1 MAKAK
6 PLDPSHALLLQR
18 LEALGVSDAEAER
31 SAGLTQAWIAK
42 SRKGVFTASAPG
54 WEKLRAYLDAKKPIP
69 GVVEMAPAGVAEM
82 QARALEILAEAAAKN
97 DDNVSRLAAALGST
111 PARVREILARPVPR
125 FKQIYGSSPHAPQP
139 PPDPEKVAGLLEAV
153 RKAKTH
159 RRIGLALEALGLE
172 VLLGTVDSRTAERLE
187 STLKARQRSL
197 REERLER
204 GMAKV
209 SALRVLL
216 PDEVELLE
224 RRRAAVA
231 TPPLAPGEKPAPPDE
246 APERVVTTC
255 PTCNGSSVLV
265 EVRPRAPSPPAA
277 AP

>member
-1 MAKAK
+1 MARPQTLA
-6 PLDPSHALLLQR
+6 PTLGDLLTRARATGLPDSRIQ
-18 LEALGVSDAEAER
+18 EA
-31 SAGLTQAWIAK
+31 AGLPAGWLARAARGERT
-42 SRKGVFTASAPG
+42 SEAPG
-54 WEKLRAYLDAKKPIP
+54 WVKLREWLARYEAKALPP
-69 GVVEMAPAGVAEM
+69 GTRPS
-82 QARALEILAEAAAKN
+82 AAA
-97 DDNVSRLAAALGST
+97 D
-111 PARVREILARPVPR
+111 
-125 FKQIYGSSPHAPQP
+125 P
-139 PPDPEKVAGLLEAV
+139 PPKGGDPEKLGPLLAAV
-153 RKAKTH
+153 RDATTH
-159 RRIGLALEALGLE
+159 RKIGRALEALAVE
-172 VLLGTVDSRTAERLE
+172 VLLGTVDGRTAERLE

-231 TPPLAPGEKPAPPDE
+231 TPPLAPGEKPPPPDE

-255 PTCNGSSVLV
+255 PTCNGASVLV